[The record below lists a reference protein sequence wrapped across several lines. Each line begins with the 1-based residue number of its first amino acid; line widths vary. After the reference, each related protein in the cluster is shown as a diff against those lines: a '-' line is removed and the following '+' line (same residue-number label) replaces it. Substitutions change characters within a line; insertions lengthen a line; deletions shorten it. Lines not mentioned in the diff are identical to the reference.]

1 MGNGGWQRL
10 YFTDPVF
17 GAAARR
23 QQIVDRLARA
33 DIGYDDVRMDV
44 FTVRCA
50 HPDDL
55 VVLDQK
61 RINLHSGAGLST
73 RFDDR
78 RNQMFGKG
86 LAATHRIPRAAFQI
100 TAADQGMDG
109 KACLVRAAP
118 MIPPLCGKGRGKVW
132 ILRDAVDNL
141 LRRAGTP
148 FFDGPVIPPF
158 NHVTDKVGH
167 GAG

>member
-23 QQIVDRLARA
+23 QQIVDRLART

-73 RFDDR
+73 RFVIVGIR
-78 RNQMFGKG
+78 CS
-86 LAATHRIPRAAFQI
+86 A
-100 TAADQGMDG
+100 
-109 KACLVRAAP
+109 KALPPPTGYHAP
-118 MIPPLCGKGRGKVW
+118 LSR
-132 ILRDAVDNL
+132 
-141 LRRAGTP
+141 
-148 FFDGPVIPPF
+148 
-158 NHVTDKVGH
+158 
-167 GAG
+167 